1 MSKCDDA
8 LHDVYGYLD
17 REVTRYRIWRI
28 RRHLE
33 ECDGCERAFVFEERL
48 RIVIRERLHEEVPAE
63 FLTRL
68 RQALHTDG

>member
-1 MSKCDDA
+1 MNKCDDA

-63 FLTRL
+63 FMTRL

>member
-17 REVTRYRIWRI
+17 REVTQYRSWRI

-33 ECDGCERAFVFEERL
+33 DCDGCERAFVFEERL

-68 RQALHTDG
+68 RQALHTES